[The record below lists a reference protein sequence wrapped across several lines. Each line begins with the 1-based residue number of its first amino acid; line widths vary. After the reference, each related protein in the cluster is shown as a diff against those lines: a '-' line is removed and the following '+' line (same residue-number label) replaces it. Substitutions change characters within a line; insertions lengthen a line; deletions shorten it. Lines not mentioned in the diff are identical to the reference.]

1 MKSKMRHSLH
11 PAVEHISHHPKYR
24 PDIDGLRAVAVLSV
38 VGFHAFPEW
47 VKGGF
52 IGVDVFFVISG
63 YLITIIILDSLK
75 YGQFSFSG
83 FYSRRIRRIFPA
95 LITVLIFNLILGWIL
110 LLPNEYKQLG
120 KHTAGG
126 IGFIANFILWNES
139 GYFDN
144 ASETKPLL
152 HLWSLGVEEQF
163 YLLYPCLLW
172 LAWKRQFNLFAMT
185 IGIALISF
193 AMNLWQLNVDSV
205 ADFYSP
211 QTRFWELMVGSIL
224 AYRTLYPPTKLSQP
238 SLAAK
243 FSLRLLFEHHSVTD
257 KKKAIFNEL
266 ISVAGAALLGIGLLA
281 ITKASVF
288 PGWWALFPTLGA
300 ALMIAGGVDSW
311 LNRKILA
318 NKVLV
323 WIGLISYPLYLW
335 HWVLLSFLFI
345 NEGGGV
351 ANEWRFAAVCLA
363 FLLAWFTYIIIEKR
377 IRFGSYGKLKTIA
390 LALAALLILG
400 LGIIVKKNHGFPS
413 RDERTTRIA
422 LNNDYGEWDF
432 RKNALCNQLYGESQL
447 TFCVTNKQI
456 PEIILFGDSH
466 ANQLYPGLVHAYRK
480 TRGILSIGNGPPL
493 DGVHVKFQNITEHP
507 WQFGQ
512 DSYNRVFKIIADS
525 SSIKTVI
532 LASNWEPIIHG
543 EFIQSEHRT
552 KTGHIQLIENGSAD
566 NKSNTEIFKQALE
579 RTIKNLI
586 LLNKEVVVVID
597 TPEPQVSTR
606 DCLRNVNSKKFCTFN
621 KAKVFERQAYF
632 RSYIKELQQ
641 KYPSIKVFDPL
652 PIICPE
658 EECQIHNGRALYY
671 RDLSHISY
679 FMSDQIG
686 MALRDLIEGQSKT
699 DFGVEVRGSP

>member
-1 MKSKMRHSLH
+1 MKPKMRHSSHL
-11 PAVEHISHHPKYR
+11 VVDHISHHPKYR

-63 YLITIIILDSLK
+63 FLITIIMLDSLK
-75 YGQFSFSG
+75 CGQFSFSG

-95 LITVLIFNLILGWIL
+95 LITVLIFSLILGWLL
-110 LLPNEYKQLG
+110 LLPSEYKQLG

-126 IGFIANFILWNES
+126 IGFIANFIFWNES
-139 GYFDN
+139 GYFDS

-172 LAWKRQFNLFAMT
+172 LAWKRRINLFAMI

-193 AMNLWQLNVDSV
+193 TMNLWKLNADHV

-211 QTRFWELMVGSIL
+211 QTRIWELMVGSIL
-224 AYRTLYPPTKLSQP
+224 AYRTLYPSKKLPQP
-238 SLAAK
+238 SLVAK
-243 FSLRLLFEHHSVTD
+243 SSLRLLFEHPSLTD
-257 KKKAIFNEL
+257 KKESIINEL
-266 ISVAGAALLGIGLLA
+266 ISVAGATLFVIGLFT

-288 PGWWALFPTLGA
+288 PGWWALFPALGA
-300 ALMIAGGVDSW
+300 ALLIAGGVNSW

-323 WIGLISYPLYLW
+323 WVGLISFPLYLW

-345 NEGGGV
+345 NEGSAV

-363 FLLAWFTYIIIEKR
+363 FILAWLTYAIIEKG

-400 LGIIVKKNHGFPS
+400 LGIVVKKNNGFPS
-413 RDERTTRIA
+413 REEHTARIA
-422 LNNDYGEWDF
+422 LNNDYGKWDF
-432 RKNALCNQLYGESQL
+432 RKNSLCNQLYGESHL
-447 TFCVTNKQI
+447 TFCVTNKEK

-466 ANQLYPGLVHAYRK
+466 ANQLYPGLVHAYHD

-493 DGVHVKFQNITEHP
+493 DNVSVKFQNITEHP

-512 DSYNRVFKIIADS
+512 DSYNKVFKIIADRT
-525 SSIKTVI
+525 SIKTVI
-532 LASNWEPIIHG
+532 LASNWESIIHG

-552 KTGHIQLIENGSAD
+552 NTGHIQLIENGSAE

-579 RTIKNLI
+579 RTIKKLI
-586 LLNKEVVVVID
+586 LLNKDVVIAID

-606 DCLRNVNSKKFCTFN
+606 DCLRHVNSKRFCAFD
-621 KAKVFERQAYF
+621 KAKVFERQAYL

-641 KYPSIKVFDPL
+641 KYPSIKVFDPV
-652 PIICPE
+652 PIVCPE
-658 EECQIHNGRALYY
+658 KACQIHNGSVLYY

-679 FMSDQIG
+679 FMSNQIG
-686 MALRDLIEGQSKT
+686 MALLDLIESQHKT
-699 DFGVEVRGSP
+699 SNS